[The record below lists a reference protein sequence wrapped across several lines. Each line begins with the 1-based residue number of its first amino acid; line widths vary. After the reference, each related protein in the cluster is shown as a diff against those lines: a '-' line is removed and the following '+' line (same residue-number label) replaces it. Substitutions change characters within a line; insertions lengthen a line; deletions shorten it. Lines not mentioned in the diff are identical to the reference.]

1 MDNPFLTT
9 KPREERSVLVR
20 AEQIKLAYTSLPTAI
35 LGALFVA
42 AILVMVQWPV
52 IEHTLLWGW
61 FTSIALISGI
71 RIWLAYAFKRAAP
84 DPQES
89 EPWGR
94 IFQIITLFAGLAW
107 GSTSILLFP
116 ADSIAHQVFLAFAL
130 AGIAAGGYT
139 TLSAIWMDVA
149 VFLVLCLLPTTLR
162 FLLLGTVMSTAMAIM
177 AFSFMIAVL
186 VGARH
191 IHKQLVK
198 NIVLRIRIAETASLM
213 QATLE
218 STTDGILVVNNEGK
232 TVNYNQ
238 RFATM
243 WEIPEELLLSL
254 DDARMLHHAQSLLT
268 EPLNFMAKVRELY
281 SQPEAFSEDV
291 LELKDGRVFER
302 YSQPQ
307 MIGKESVGRVWSFRD
322 ATEKRRSAQ
331 LIERQATHDILTDLP
346 NRRLLLDRVTQ
357 ALARCRRHG
366 HLGAALF
373 IDLDNF
379 KNINDSLGHSTGDA
393 LLQEVARRLKKELR
407 EEDTSARLGGDEFV
421 VLFSEVSDDPEKSA
435 QQVQAGAEKIQKALL
450 APYTIHDHKLHVTAS
465 IGIALFP
472 MEKESANNILRHAD
486 TAMYRAKEAGRNT
499 IRFFLPSMQLAAE
512 ERLALQNDL
521 RHAIKHNELHL
532 HYQAQVDTSGNIIG
546 AEALLRWQ
554 HPERGNVPPDDF
566 VTAAEETGQILAI
579 GKWVLENA
587 LGQLKAWTD
596 KIPESSVLNLAV
608 NVSPSQ
614 FRQEEFVLQIERIL
628 GETGADPNLLTLELT
643 EGVLVENL
651 VETIRKMEALK
662 RLGVRFS
669 IDDFGTGYSSLAYLK
684 RLPMDEIK
692 IDRSFV
698 RDITTDP
705 SDANLVEIIITMA
718 ERLGLAVVA
727 EGVET
732 EEQLDFLRDKG
743 CRLFQGYYFS
753 RPQTLEDFTELI
765 SKSITN
771 TKDPS
776 DIA

>member
-1 MDNPFLTT
+1 
-9 KPREERSVLVR
+9 
-20 AEQIKLAYTSLPTAI
+20 
-35 LGALFVA
+35 
-42 AILVMVQWPV
+42 
-52 IEHTLLWGW
+52 
-61 FTSIALISGI
+61 
-71 RIWLAYAFKRAAP
+71 
-84 DPQES
+84 
-89 EPWGR
+89 
-94 IFQIITLFAGLAW
+94 
-107 GSTSILLFP
+107 
-116 ADSIAHQVFLAFAL
+116 
-130 AGIAAGGYT
+130 
-139 TLSAIWMDVA
+139 
-149 VFLVLCLLPTTLR
+149 
-162 FLLLGTVMSTAMAIM
+162 MAIM

>member
-435 QQVQAGAEKIQKALL
+435 QQVQAGAGKIEK
-450 APYTIHDHKLHVTAS
+450 
-465 IGIALFP
+465 
-472 MEKESANNILRHAD
+472 
-486 TAMYRAKEAGRNT
+486 
-499 IRFFLPSMQLAAE
+499 
-512 ERLALQNDL
+512 
-521 RHAIKHNELHL
+521 
-532 HYQAQVDTSGNIIG
+532 
-546 AEALLRWQ
+546 
-554 HPERGNVPPDDF
+554 
-566 VTAAEETGQILAI
+566 
-579 GKWVLENA
+579 
-587 LGQLKAWTD
+587 
-596 KIPESSVLNLAV
+596 
-608 NVSPSQ
+608 
-614 FRQEEFVLQIERIL
+614 
-628 GETGADPNLLTLELT
+628 
-643 EGVLVENL
+643 
-651 VETIRKMEALK
+651 
-662 RLGVRFS
+662 
-669 IDDFGTGYSSLAYLK
+669 
-684 RLPMDEIK
+684 
-692 IDRSFV
+692 
-698 RDITTDP
+698 
-705 SDANLVEIIITMA
+705 
-718 ERLGLAVVA
+718 
-727 EGVET
+727 
-732 EEQLDFLRDKG
+732 
-743 CRLFQGYYFS
+743 
-753 RPQTLEDFTELI
+753 
-765 SKSITN
+765 
-771 TKDPS
+771 
-776 DIA
+776 